1 MNTVLFY
8 NIDIDLMKFS
18 LNGEINMKICVIGL
32 GYIGLPTSAMFASNG
47 CEVVGVDVTPSIV
60 ETLNRGH
67 IHIEEPGLE
76 DVVKKNVECGT
87 FRASLTPEKSD
98 VFIICVPTPNNDD
111 ENLSCDLTYVLKAT
125 ESIIPYVENG
135 NVVIIESTIA
145 PRSTEDFVKPIF
157 EKAGLKIGQ
166 DIFLAHCPERVLPG
180 KILFELKNNN
190 RIVGGITPEC
200 AERAAK
206 VYETF
211 VEGEIIK
218 TEAKTA
224 ELSKCMEN
232 TFRDVNIALANE
244 LTKICYKLDIN
255 VLDVINMANKHPRVN
270 LHFPGPGVGGH
281 CLAIDPYFIAAKSP
295 DEAKIIRL
303 SRDTNC
309 SMPQFVTEKIEM
321 LVSYIINPKI
331 AIFGMTYKGNVDDV
345 RESPAIEIVERLKEK
360 GYNVEI
366 NDPHV
371 KNPEYVGMEKAVSS
385 ADIIVV
391 LADHD
396 EYKKFDHKEVA
407 QEMRTPQLFD
417 TKGIIKE
424 QEGSGLKV
432 VNFGNLYK
440 FKR

>member
-1 MNTVLFY
+1 MYIVLFY
-8 NIDIDLMKFS
+8 NVYINLINSS

-47 CEVVGVDVTPSIV
+47 CEVVGVDVTPSV
-60 ETLNRGH
+60 VDTLNKGY

-76 DVVKKNVECGT
+76 EVVKNNVENGT
-87 FRASLTPEKSD
+87 FRASLTPEEAD
-98 VFIICVPTPNNDD
+98 TFIIAVPTPNNND

-125 ESIIPYVENG
+125 ESIIPYVKNG
-135 NVVIIESTIA
+135 DVIIIESTIA
-145 PRSTEDFVKPIF
+145 PRSTEDFIRPIF
-157 EKAGLKIGQ
+157 EKAGFKIGQ

-200 AERAAK
+200 TERAAK

-281 CLAIDPYFIAAKSP
+281 CLAIDPYFVAAKAP

-303 SRDTNC
+303 GRDTNC
-309 SMPQFVTEKIEM
+309 SMPQFVAEKVEM
-321 LVSYIINPKI
+321 LVGDIVDPKI
-331 AIFGMTYKGNVDDV
+331 VIFGMTYKGNVDDI
-345 RESPAIEIVERLKEK
+345 RESPALEIVARLKDK
-360 GYNVEI
+360 GYNIVI

-371 KNPEYVGMEKAVSS
+371 KNPEYVEMGKAISG

-396 EYKKFDHKEVA
+396 EYKAFDHKEVA
-407 QEMRTPQLFD
+407 QEMRNPQLFD

-424 QEGSGLKV
+424 QEGSGLEII
-432 VNFGNLYK
+432 NFGNLYK
-440 FKR
+440 YKK